1 MNDPLHLGRN
11 LVALAAILAVSAPAY
26 AGDVEEAEHRQ
37 ISEEMDR
44 LASRNAW
51 SGVERN
57 FKQLLELQESG
68 EVITYAEWYL
78 GAQAAR
84 ALGDMGSCRD
94 RLAQAVRIEGKE
106 EDIAWLEQIDKAY
119 GPANLRSVD
128 KDSIPTLSIA
138 AMPFAAD
145 QRAALEYA
153 QKTLAD
159 KRNFNGLLPP
169 GDYTFEAG
177 GVTEIFSITAGSLDK
192 VEIKLT
198 PSGEGG
204 TGALSYVGPR
214 VDLGGAF
221 TIGSDPVVPEQRI
234 PPGFSGAGARAA
246 VGLEVGF
253 KRGFGVMAEVGY
265 HNLVSSSDLPE
276 IEGVPNLGDRMH
288 MGFGAVGPTFR
299 LGDVWLNANAVV
311 GVGVARA
318 SGVNEL
324 NKVNEDCPYGSEDE
338 ACSWV
343 SSVPE
348 EHREYYPWAANIQTS
363 GFSAQAGYAFMDVG
377 ESLRAGV
384 TVGGGVVFDP
394 HRNYP
399 WGQVAITIAPV
410 SSRSD

>member
-1 MNDPLHLGRN
+1 MTQSTCKSL
-11 LVALAAILAVSAPAY
+11 LVLASLFAVSTPAF
-26 AGDVEEAEHRQ
+26 AGEVERAEHRQ
-37 ISEEMDR
+37 ISEEMER
-44 LASRNAW
+44 LAQRNAW
-51 SGVERN
+51 TGVERN
-57 FKQLLELQESG
+57 FVQLLELQEAG
-68 EVITYAEWYL
+68 EVITYEEWHL

-94 RLAQAVRIEGKE
+94 RLAQAVKLEGKE
-106 EDIAWLEQIDKAY
+106 EDIAWLEQIDKSY
-119 GPANLRSVD
+119 GPVALRSVD
-128 KDSIPTLSIA
+128 KESVPTLSIA

-159 KRNFNGLLPP
+159 DRNFRGLLPP

-177 GVTEIFSITAGSLDK
+177 GVTETFTVAAGSLEQID
-192 VEIKLT
+192 IKLT

-221 TIGSDPVVPEQRI
+221 TMGSSPVVPEHKI
-234 PPGFSGAGARAA
+234 PPGFSGAGTRAG

-253 KRGFGVMAEVGY
+253 KRGFGIMAEVGY
-265 HNLVSSSDLPE
+265 HNLVSGTDRPD
-276 IEGVPNLGDRMH
+276 IEGVPNLGDRLH
-288 MGFGAVGPTFR
+288 MGFGAVGPTMRF
-299 LGDVWLNANAVV
+299 GNVWLNAN
-311 GVGVARA
+311 GVLGFGVARA

-324 NKVNEDCPYGSEDE
+324 NQVNETCPYGSEDE
-338 ACSWV
+338 ACAWV

-348 EHREYYPWAANIQTS
+348 EHREYYPWSGRLTTS
-363 GFSAQAGYAFMDVG
+363 GFSAQAGYAFMDIG
-377 ESLRAGV
+377 ESLRAGL
-384 TVGGGVVFDP
+384 TVGGGVVFDT

-399 WGQVAITIAPV
+399 WGQVALTIAPV

>member
-1 MNDPLHLGRN
+1 MTLQRGL
-11 LVALAAILAVSAPAY
+11 LALALLIPAPAF

-44 LASRNAW
+44 LAARNAW
-51 SGVERN
+51 TGVERN
-57 FKQLLELQESG
+57 FVQLLDLQEAG
-68 EVITYAEWYL
+68 VVITYDEWYL

-84 ALGDMGSCRD
+84 ALGDMGSCRT
-94 RLAQAVRIEGKE
+94 RLAEAVKLEGKE

-119 GPANLRSVD
+119 GPVMLRSVD
-128 KDSIPTLSIA
+128 KDSVPTLSIA

-153 QKTLAD
+153 QKTLSE
-159 KRNFNGLLPP
+159 KRTFKGLLPP

-177 GVTEIFSITAGSLDK
+177 GVTQTFTVTAGSLEE
-192 VEIKLT
+192 VNIKLT

-221 TIGSDPVVPEQRI
+221 TMGGDPVVPEQEI
-234 PPGFSGAGARAA
+234 PPGFSGAGARMG

-265 HNLVSSSDLPE
+265 HNLVSSSDRPD
-276 IEGVPNLGDRMH
+276 IAGVPNLGDRMH
-288 MGFGAVGPTFR
+288 MGFGAVGPTLRF
-299 LGDVWLNANAVV
+299 GDVWLNAN
-311 GVGVARA
+311 GVLGFGVARA
-318 SGVNEL
+318 SGL
-324 NKVNEDCPYGSEDE
+324 NDLDKVNESCPYGSEEDS
-338 ACSWV
+338 CSWV

-348 EHREYYPWAANIQTS
+348 EHREYYPWDGRITTS
-363 GFSAQAGYAFMDVG
+363 GFAAQAGYAFMDVG
-377 ESLRAGV
+377 GSLRAGV
-384 TVGGGVVFDP
+384 TVGGGVVFDN

-399 WGQVAITIAPV
+399 WAQVALTIAPV